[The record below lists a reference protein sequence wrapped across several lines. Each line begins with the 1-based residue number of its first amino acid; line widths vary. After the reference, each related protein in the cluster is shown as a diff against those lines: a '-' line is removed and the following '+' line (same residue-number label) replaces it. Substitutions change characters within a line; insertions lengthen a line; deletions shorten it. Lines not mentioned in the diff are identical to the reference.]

1 MTLLEAFGLRSAGDL
16 LARTP
21 LELAEAL
28 GVPPPE
34 AQRLRRAAG
43 DDLLRAQPAAV
54 TALDLLRARGG
65 GASPS
70 GGGASARTGLLP
82 LDRALGGGGLPPGMV
97 TEVVGAPGAGKSQ
110 LLYGLAARAAARG
123 LKVLFVDTEGK
134 FCADRLAEVGRA
146 AGGGAG
152 ADAGA
157 GTRGAGGGGGAG
169 GAGEREGP
177 LSRVLV
183 LRAESLPVLRAC
195 LDSLESEVIDHG
207 VRLVLVDSVAAPVK
221 RAFGPGEG
229 RERQE
234 ALGLV
239 GSRLKWLADVFRLP
253 VAVTNHT
260 AGTFLREAGEAGG
273 GAEAPAGVDEAAV
286 AAMGAGPDGAHVA
299 AFGLRWA
306 HSVNI
311 RIVLETLGGRTR
323 ARVAKSP
330 VCPPVE
336 VEYVVSAG
344 GLEAGSSN
352 LRAVQLR
359 MDPGLL
365 DLSVALVGPG
375 AA

>member
-1 MTLLEAFGLRSAGDL
+1 M
-16 LARTP
+16 
-21 LELAEAL
+21 
-28 GVPPPE
+28 
-34 AQRLRRAAG
+34 
-43 DDLLRAQPAAV
+43 
-54 TALDLLRARGG
+54 
-65 GASPS
+65 
-70 GGGASARTGLLP
+70 
-82 LDRALGGGGLPPGMV
+82 
-97 TEVVGAPGAGKSQ
+97 
-110 LLYGLAARAAARG
+110 
-123 LKVLFVDTEGK
+123 
-134 FCADRLAEVGRA
+134 
-146 AGGGAG
+146 
-152 ADAGA
+152 
-157 GTRGAGGGGGAG
+157 
-169 GAGEREGP
+169 
-177 LSRVLV
+177 
-183 LRAESLPVLRAC
+183 RAC
-195 LDSLESEVIDHG
+195 LDSLEAEVIDHG
-207 VRLVLVDSVAAPVK
+207 VRLILVDSVAAPVK

-273 GAEAPAGVDEAAV
+273 ASEAPAAVDEAAV
-286 AAMGAGPDGAHVA
+286 TAMGAGSDGAQVA
-299 AFGLRWA
+299 AFGLQWA

-336 VEYVVSAG
+336 VEYVVSAS
-344 GLEAGSSN
+344 GLEAGSSD
-352 LRAVQLR
+352 LRSVQLR